1 MDSQSQTPIVNIT
14 DLRFRWPGQST
25 DVLSIDTLSL
35 SPGER
40 LFIKGNSGSGK
51 TTLLN
56 IIAGVIQPQIGDV
69 SILGE
74 SINQLSS
81 WKRDA
86 FRAQHI
92 GVVFQIFNL
101 IPYLSLIDNVTLPC
115 QFSPARKAK
124 ALSRSDDLDA
134 EATRLLDH
142 LGLDVPALS
151 QQPVSRLSVGQQ
163 QRVAVAR
170 ALMGGPELIIADEP
184 TSALDADSRH
194 AFLDLL
200 FREVQDTGASLM
212 FVSHDASL
220 ESHFESAIHLED
232 INRVGRDAA

>member
-1 MDSQSQTPIVNIT
+1 MSQAQTPIVNISS
-14 DLRFRWPGQST
+14 LRFHWPGQDV
-25 DVLSIDTLSL
+25 DVLSIKELSVQ
-35 SPGER
+35 PGER

-56 IIAGVIQPQIGDV
+56 CIAGVIQPQQGEV
-69 SILGE
+69 SVLGE
-74 SINQLSS
+74 NVNRLSS

-115 QFSPARKAK
+115 KFSPARKAK
-124 ALSRSDDLDA
+124 ALSRAANLDG
-134 EATRLLDH
+134 EAARLLDH
-142 LGLDVPALS
+142 LGLDAEILS
-151 QQPVSRLSVGQQ
+151 KQPVSRLSVGQQ

-194 AFLDLL
+194 AFLELL
-200 FREVQDTGASLM
+200 FREIQDTGASLM

-220 ESHFESAIHLED
+220 EPQFDRALHLED
-232 INRVGRDAA
+232 INRAGDFA

>member
-1 MDSQSQTPIVNIT
+1 MSQSHTPVVNIS
-14 DLRFRWPGQST
+14 DLRFRWPGHDT
-25 DVLSIDTLSL
+25 DVLDIADLSL
-35 SPGER
+35 SPRER

-56 IIAGVIQPQIGDV
+56 CIAGVIAPQSGDV
-69 SILGE
+69 SVMGE
-74 SINQLSS
+74 PINRMSS

-115 QFSPARKAK
+115 KFSPARKAK
-124 ALSRSDDLDA
+124 ALSRSNTLES
-134 EATRLLDH
+134 EAARLLDH
-142 LGLDVPALS
+142 LALDVKALTA
-151 QQPVSRLSVGQQ
+151 QPVSRLSVGQQ

-184 TSALDADSRH
+184 TSALDAEARH
-194 AFLDLL
+194 AFLELL
-200 FREVQDTGASLM
+200 FRELEDTGANLL

-220 ESHFESAIHLED
+220 EANFTRSVHLEE
-232 INRVGRDAA
+232 INGAGVLT

>member
-1 MDSQSQTPIVNIT
+1 MSQTQTPIVNIS
-14 DLRFRWPGQST
+14 DLRFRWPGQ
-25 DVLSIDTLSL
+25 DVEVLSILDLSL

-56 IIAGVIQPQIGDV
+56 CIAGVIQPQSGDV
-69 SILGE
+69 SVLGE
-74 SINQLSS
+74 NVNRLSS

-115 QFSPARKAK
+115 KFSPARKAK
-124 ALSRSDDLDA
+124 ALNRGASLDG
-134 EATRLLDH
+134 EAKRLLDH
-142 LGLDVPALS
+142 LGLDVGALS
-151 QQPVSRLSVGQQ
+151 KQPVSRLSVGQQ

-184 TSALDADSRH
+184 TSALDADSLL

-200 FREVQDTGASLM
+200 FREIKDTGASLM

-220 ESHFESAIHLED
+220 ETHFDRALHLED
-232 INRVGRDAA
+232 INHVGGGA